1 MNEEH
6 IRTRI
11 ETALD
16 LLQLIIEALED
27 DFYSSEVDG
36 AIKKRASLSVSSL
49 YVLSDF
55 LRGICEK

>member
-16 LLQLIIEALED
+16 LIQLITEGVEN
-27 DFYSSEVDG
+27 DFYSDGVDG
-36 AIKKRASLSVSSL
+36 AIKARASITVSSL

-55 LRGICEK
+55 LRGICEE